1 MLIGNICCLYYCCYC
16 IFRLALI
23 SSGIIQIGVIL
34 RDSNGIAQ
42 VKSITGNKIV
52 RLLKK
57 NGKSY
62 FLYIYMLVDC
72 YREFVSDWILF

>member
-1 MLIGNICCLYYCCYC
+1 MCD
-16 IFRLALI
+16 
-23 SSGIIQIGVIL
+23 QIGVIL

-57 NGKSY
+57 NGK
-62 FLYIYMLVDC
+62 I
-72 YREFVSDWILF
+72 